1 MEMRTCPR
9 CGNEVRESDAG
20 FCPYCGAGLTI
31 SHAPLLPIKKPTRE
45 VIRTS
50 VGFSLVAIVLIIVV
64 SVLVAVVLRRRAA
77 TTPSLMSGPLSESQP
92 ANAQLALLSV
102 RCEKQVRGGRLVFQ
116 GQVQNVS
123 ELSLRDVIALVTVY
137 NANPVL
143 IGSGEVPVERA
154 TLQPGQTSTFR
165 VTVDYDPTVAY
176 YKVQF
181 KHRQGDFIVT
191 RDGRSG

>member
-1 MEMRTCPR
+1 MYNIEQSCLEARNEGVGTAMEMRTCPR

-102 RCEKQVRGGRLVFQ
+102 QIRLNGPRGRLA
-116 GQVQNVS
+116 G
-123 ELSLRDVIALVTVY
+123 LRAHLCKI
-137 NANPVL
+137 
-143 IGSGEVPVERA
+143 R
-154 TLQPGQTSTFR
+154 R
-165 VTVDYDPTVAY
+165 
-176 YKVQF
+176 
-181 KHRQGDFIVT
+181 RC
-191 RDGRSG
+191 